1 MALNPRAV
9 DHPPPTIDV
18 PAQPRDIREDFVET
32 RFPLDGDLNGIAHS
46 VFTKGDPARPAVLV
60 LHELTGLTWQ
70 CARLARLVEAAG
82 FRVYVP
88 LFFGR
93 PNTSGKG
100 GLFTVIGQC
109 LNQEFKF
116 LQANVDRPITRWL
129 AALAKQARTECG
141 GRGVGVI
148 GMCLTGSFGLT
159 LLLETDV
166 NAVPVVCQPSIP
178 LTHRSNSGLRDEDIP
193 KVARCARDRAL
204 PIRALGFTDDGKG
217 PAKRLVELEGRIP
230 TMLRWPLSGSAHS
243 TLTSELATGKETAA
257 ALEDTLEY
265 LRAQLL

>member
-1 MALNPRAV
+1 MTLNPRAV

-18 PAQPRDIREDFVET
+18 PDRPRDIREDFVES
-32 RFPLDGDLNGIAHS
+32 RFPLEGDLAGIGHP
-46 VFTKGDPARPAVLV
+46 VFTKGDRARPAVLV

-70 CARLARLVEAAG
+70 CARLARLVEEAG

-93 PNTSGKG
+93 PNASGNG
-100 GLFTVIGQC
+100 GLFNVVRQC

-129 AALAKQARTECG
+129 AALAKQARAECG
-141 GRGVGVI
+141 GRGVGVV
-148 GMCLTGSFGLT
+148 GMCLTGAFGLT
-159 LLLETDV
+159 LLLETDL

-178 LTHRSNSGLRDEDIP
+178 LTNHSNSGLRDAQIP
-193 KVARCARDRAL
+193 EVAQCARERAL
-204 PIRALGFTDDGKG
+204 PIRALGFADDGKG
-217 PAKRLVELEGRIP
+217 PAKRLAELERQIP
-230 TMLRWPLSGSAHS
+230 TMLRWPLSGKAHS
-243 TLTSELATGKETAA
+243 TLTSELATGRETAA

-265 LRAQLL
+265 LRTQLL